1 MIAVSNAV
9 PVELGTKDFTRL
21 GRLFRAADYYLTQYR
36 LTSNEPASQKRK
48 AAAWA
53 EYQDVLAE
61 LMEALHG

>member
-1 MIAVSNAV
+1 MSALPSTKPI
-9 PVELGTKDFTRL
+9 ELGTKDFSRL